1 MSRIETWMK
10 DVESLAFNWDSV
22 DLSAEQVQD
31 IERRIHESGYRMPA
45 LFHEWV
51 RYGKKVTFANCFH
64 QDDYVLDPLSVIEI
78 YNVQVM
84 PAEKKTPQVMLGAYG
99 HSWIF
104 CSTDGKGKVS
114 GSYSPHWPAFCI
126 GTFEDLLKLA
136 YEDIR
141 AVALLDKLRKE
152 VAPEFEST
160 LDWYSFT
167 EGTIVEERPDLFA
180 PTFEDVVDDVVAG
193 RRSV

>member
-1 MSRIETWMK
+1 MSRIEAWMK
-10 DVESLAFNWDSV
+10 DVESLAFTWESE
-22 DLSAEQVQD
+22 DLSPEQVQD
-31 IERRIHESGYRMPA
+31 IERRIRESGYRMPA

-64 QDDYVLDPLSVIEI
+64 QVGYLLDPLSVIET
-78 YNVQVM
+78 YEMQVM
-84 PAEKKTPQVMLGAYG
+84 PAKEKTPQVSLGAYG
-99 HSWIF
+99 HRRIF
-104 CSTDGKGKVS
+104 CSTDGKGEVS
-114 GSYSPHWPAFCI
+114 GSYSVHRPAFCI

-136 YEDIR
+136 YEDMR

-167 EGTIVEERPDLFA
+167 EGTIVEGRPDLSA
-180 PTFEDVVDDVVAG
+180 PTFEDVVDDIIAG